1 MGVRAYTFVTE
12 SRHER
17 TGFLTTGH
25 PVRSISAYT
34 SITSVPG
41 SRTTLITMNSYRTAR
56 QTMLIDADDT
66 LWHNNIYFEQTTE
79 TFIDYLRHSSL
90 GRDEIKQVIMEIE
103 HANLQT
109 KGYGAES
116 YANNLV
122 EAYRRLS
129 EREIDQKQLD
139 DVFNFGMSI
148 LDADIELLHGV
159 SETLEELSARHELV
173 LFTKGNPDE
182 QRSKIERSG
191 IAQHFLHVGIVPE
204 KDVRAY
210 VEVIATVNAVTDRT
224 WMVGN
229 SPRSDINP
237 ALNAGMGA
245 VFIPY
250 DRTWELEIE
259 EIRATNGR
267 FLQLERF
274 SELTLHF

>member
-1 MGVRAYTFVTE
+1 MK
-12 SRHER
+12 
-17 TGFLTTGH
+17 
-25 PVRSISAYT
+25 
-34 SITSVPG
+34 
-41 SRTTLITMNSYRTAR
+41 SYRTTP

-66 LWHNNIYFEQTTE
+66 LWHNNIYFERTTDA
-79 TFIDYLRHSSL
+79 FIDYLEHGSL
-90 GRDEIKQVIMEIE
+90 SRDEIRQVVMEIE
-103 HANLQT
+103 RANL
-109 KGYGAES
+109 KNNGYGAES
-116 YANNLV
+116 YAANLV

-129 EREIDQKQLD
+129 EREIDQQQLD

-182 QRSKIERSG
+182 QRSKIDRSG
-191 IAQHFLHVGIVPE
+191 VARHFRHVGIVPE

-210 VEVIATVNAVTDRT
+210 VEVIATVGATTDRT

-259 EIRATNGR
+259 EISASNGR

-274 SELTLHF
+274 PQLTRHF

>member
-1 MGVRAYTFVTE
+1 
-12 SRHER
+12 
-17 TGFLTTGH
+17 
-25 PVRSISAYT
+25 
-34 SITSVPG
+34 
-41 SRTTLITMNSYRTAR
+41 
-56 QTMLIDADDT
+56 MLIDADDT

-79 TFIDYLRHSSL
+79 SFIDYLKHSSL
-90 GRDEIKQVIMEIE
+90 DRDSIKQVIMEIE
-103 HANLQT
+103 RANLKT

-116 YANNLV
+116 YAANLV

-129 EREIDQKQLD
+129 EREIDQQQLD

-148 LDADIELLHGV
+148 LEFDIELLHGV
-159 SETLEELSARHELV
+159 SETLEELSLRHELV
-173 LFTKGNPDE
+173 LFTKGNTDE

-191 IAQHFLHVGIVPE
+191 ISGHFHHIGIVPE

-210 VEVIATVNAVTDRT
+210 IEVIATVGAITDHT

-245 VFIPY
+245 VYIPY

-259 EIRATNGR
+259 EIGAPEGR
-267 FLQLERF
+267 FLQLKRF
-274 SELTLHF
+274 PELTRHF

>member
-1 MGVRAYTFVTE
+1 MK
-12 SRHER
+12 
-17 TGFLTTGH
+17 
-25 PVRSISAYT
+25 
-34 SITSVPG
+34 
-41 SRTTLITMNSYRTAR
+41 SYRTTR

-66 LWHNNIYFEQTTE
+66 LWHNNIHFERTTE
-79 TFIDYLRHSSL
+79 AFIDYLKHSTLS
-90 GRDEIKQVIMEIE
+90 RDEIRQVIVEIE
-103 HANLQT
+103 RVNVKT
-109 KGYGAES
+109 KGYGVES
-116 YANNLV
+116 YAGNLV

-129 EREIDQKQLD
+129 EREIDQRELD

-173 LFTKGNPDE
+173 LFTKGNLDE

-191 IAQHFLHVGIVPE
+191 ISHHFHHIGIVPE

-210 VEVIATVNAVTDRT
+210 IDVIGTVGAIADHT

-237 ALNAGMGA
+237 ALQVGMGA

-250 DRTWELEIE
+250 ELTWELEIE
-259 EIRATNGR
+259 EISVQNDR

-274 SELTLHF
+274 PELTKHF

>member
-1 MGVRAYTFVTE
+1 MTRFRTE
-12 SRHER
+12 
-17 TGFLTTGH
+17 
-25 PVRSISAYT
+25 
-34 SITSVPG
+34 
-41 SRTTLITMNSYRTAR
+41 R

-66 LWHNNIYFEQTTE
+66 LWHNNIYFERTTDA
-79 TFIDYLRHSSL
+79 FIDYLRHSTLS
-90 GRDEIKQVIMEIE
+90 RDEVRQVIMEVE
-103 HANLQT
+103 RANLKT

-129 EREIDQKQLD
+129 EREIDQRQLD
-139 DVFNFGMSI
+139 EVFNFGMSI
-148 LDADIELLHGV
+148 LETDIELLHGV
-159 SETLEELSARHELV
+159 SETLEELSGRHELV

-191 IAQHFLHVGIVPE
+191 IAQHFRHVGIVPE

-210 VEVIATVNAVTDRT
+210 VEVISSVGAVTDRT

-237 ALNAGMGA
+237 ALSAGLNA

-250 DRTWELEIE
+250 ELTWALELE
-259 EIRATNGR
+259 EITTPEGR
-267 FLQLERF
+267 TVLRLERF
-274 SELTLHF
+274 PELALHF

>member
-1 MGVRAYTFVTE
+1 
-12 SRHER
+12 
-17 TGFLTTGH
+17 
-25 PVRSISAYT
+25 
-34 SITSVPG
+34 
-41 SRTTLITMNSYRTAR
+41 MNSYHTHR
-56 QTMLIDADDT
+56 QTVLIDADDT
-66 LWHNNIYFEQTTE
+66 LWHNNIYFERTTE
-79 TFIDYLRHSSL
+79 SFIDYLQHSSL
-90 GRDEIKQVIMEIE
+90 GRDEIKQIIMEIE
-103 HANLQT
+103 HANLRCG
-109 KGYGAES
+109 GYGAES

-159 SETLEELSARHELV
+159 SETLEDLSERHELV

-191 IAQHFLHVGIVPE
+191 VAQHFHHVGIVPE

-210 VEVIATVNAVTDRT
+210 IDIIATVNAVTDRT

-237 ALNAGMGA
+237 ALTAGMGA

-250 DRTWELEIE
+250 ERTWELEIE
-259 EIRATNGR
+259 EIHFADGR

-274 SELTLHF
+274 SQLTRHF

>member
-1 MGVRAYTFVTE
+1 MTDY
-12 SRHER
+12 
-17 TGFLTTGH
+17 
-25 PVRSISAYT
+25 
-34 SITSVPG
+34 
-41 SRTTLITMNSYRTAR
+41 RTTR
-56 QTMLIDADDT
+56 QTILIDADDT
-66 LWHNNIYFEQTTE
+66 LWHNNIYFERTTE
-79 TFIDYLRHSSL
+79 AFIDYLKHSSL
-90 GRDEIKQVIMEIE
+90 GRDEVRQVIVEVE
-103 HANLQT
+103 RANLKT

-116 YANNLV
+116 YAGNLV

-129 EREIDQKQLD
+129 EREIDQQQLD

-159 SETLEELSARHELV
+159 SETLEELSTRHELV
-173 LFTKGNPDE
+173 LFTKGNPNE

-191 IAQHFLHVGIVPE
+191 VSRHFAHIGIVPE

-210 VEVIATVNAVTDRT
+210 IEVVSSVGAITDRT

-237 ALNAGMGA
+237 ALDAGMGA

-250 DRTWELEIE
+250 ELTWVLEIE
-259 EIRATNGR
+259 EISTTNGR

-274 SELTLHF
+274 PQLTRHF

>member
-1 MGVRAYTFVTE
+1 
-12 SRHER
+12 
-17 TGFLTTGH
+17 
-25 PVRSISAYT
+25 
-34 SITSVPG
+34 
-41 SRTTLITMNSYRTAR
+41 
-56 QTMLIDADDT
+56 MLIDADDT
-66 LWHNNIYFEQTTE
+66 LWHNNIYFERTTE
-79 TFIDYLRHSSL
+79 AFVDYLKHSTMS
-90 GRDEIKQVIMEIE
+90 RDDVKRVVIEIE
-103 HANLQT
+103 RVNLKT

-116 YANNLV
+116 YASNLV

-129 EREIDQKQLD
+129 EHEIDQKQLD
-139 DVFNFGMSI
+139 DVFNFGMNI

-191 IAQHFLHVGIVPE
+191 VSQHFNHIGIVPE
-204 KDVRAY
+204 KDVHAY
-210 VEVIATVNAVTDRT
+210 LDVAASVGAVADRS

-250 DRTWELEIE
+250 AMTWELEIE
-259 EIRATNGR
+259 EISPANGR

-274 SELTLHF
+274 PQLTQHF

>member
-1 MGVRAYTFVTE
+1 
-12 SRHER
+12 
-17 TGFLTTGH
+17 
-25 PVRSISAYT
+25 
-34 SITSVPG
+34 
-41 SRTTLITMNSYRTAR
+41 
-56 QTMLIDADDT
+56 MLIDADDT
-66 LWHNNIYFEQTTE
+66 LWHNNIYFERTTDA
-79 TFIDYLRHSSL
+79 FIDYLKHSSMS
-90 GRDEIKQVIMEIE
+90 GGEIRQVIMEIE
-103 HANLQT
+103 RANLKT

-122 EAYRRLS
+122 EAYRHLS
-129 EREIDQKQLD
+129 EREIDQTQLD

-182 QRSKIERSG
+182 QRRKIERSG
-191 IAQHFLHVGIVPE
+191 VAQHFDHIGIVPE

-210 VEVIATVNAVTDRT
+210 VQVIATIGAVSDRT

-237 ALNAGMGA
+237 ALVAGLNA

-250 DRTWELEIE
+250 ERTWELEIE
-259 EIRATNGR
+259 EIEAPEGR
-267 FLQLERF
+267 LIQLERF
-274 SELTLHF
+274 DQLVIHF

>member
-1 MGVRAYTFVTE
+1 MTDY
-12 SRHER
+12 
-17 TGFLTTGH
+17 
-25 PVRSISAYT
+25 RST
-34 SITSVPG
+34 
-41 SRTTLITMNSYRTAR
+41 R
-56 QTMLIDADDT
+56 QTILIDADDT
-66 LWHNNIYFEQTTE
+66 LWHNNIYFEHTTE
-79 TFIDYLRHSSL
+79 AFIDYLKHSSL
-90 GRDEIKQVIMEIE
+90 SRDDVRQVIVEIE
-103 HANLQT
+103 RANLKT

-116 YANNLV
+116 YAGNLV

-129 EREIDQKQLD
+129 EREIDQQQLD
-139 DVFNFGMSI
+139 NVFNFGMSI

-182 QRSKIERSG
+182 QFSKIERSG
-191 IAQHFLHVGIVPE
+191 ISHHFNHIDIVPE

-210 VEVIATVNAVTDRT
+210 IDVISMVGAITDHT

-237 ALNAGMGA
+237 AIRAGMGA

-250 DRTWELEIE
+250 ELTWILEIE
-259 EIRATNGR
+259 DISETNGR

-274 SELTLHF
+274 PQLTKHF